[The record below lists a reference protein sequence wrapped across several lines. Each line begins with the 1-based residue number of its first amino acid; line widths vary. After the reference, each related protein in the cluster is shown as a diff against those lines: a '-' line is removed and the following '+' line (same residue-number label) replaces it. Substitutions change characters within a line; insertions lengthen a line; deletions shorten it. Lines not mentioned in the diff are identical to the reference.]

1 MGDDYDGLE
10 QAAGGDVR
18 ATAELMGMTF
28 ELLSF
33 EEVETRYKDEKL
45 GKNRV
50 TQIATLILEG
60 EEEQLRYWLGGVQVN
75 RQLAYLKTTGRLP
88 LVMKLGGEGNQDSP
102 YKLVPPDDETPLVE
116 AGKAAGAKVVGRKGI
131 DALAAF
137 RDKEGALD
145 TKGFGRFW
153 QDQGH
158 GLDELRDII
167 GPLTASSVEHWFK
180 VNKGKQLDSL
190 LDLAQANREKS
201 TEDDMDA
208 GAEDPFSEEL
218 PFE

>member
-1 MGDDYDGLE
+1 MADDYDGLE

-18 ATAELMGMTF
+18 ATAELMGTTF

-50 TQIATLILEG
+50 TQIATLVLEG

-88 LVMKLGGEGNQDSP
+88 LIMKLGGEGNQDSP
-102 YKLVPPDDETPLVE
+102 YKLIRPDDETPLVE
-116 AGKAAGAKVVGRKGI
+116 AGRAAGAKVVGRKGA
-131 DALAAF
+131 DALEAF
-137 RDKEGALD
+137 RQGGTGTLD
-145 TKGFGRFW
+145 TKGFVRFW
-153 QDQGH
+153 QDQGYGPDDLH
-158 GLDELRDII
+158 EII
-167 GPLTASSVEHWFK
+167 GPITASSLEHWFK
-180 VNKGKQLDSL
+180 VNKGKTVDDL
-190 LDLAQANREKS
+190 LTIAEANR
-201 TEDDMDA
+201 
-208 GAEDPFSEEL
+208 AEPEEL